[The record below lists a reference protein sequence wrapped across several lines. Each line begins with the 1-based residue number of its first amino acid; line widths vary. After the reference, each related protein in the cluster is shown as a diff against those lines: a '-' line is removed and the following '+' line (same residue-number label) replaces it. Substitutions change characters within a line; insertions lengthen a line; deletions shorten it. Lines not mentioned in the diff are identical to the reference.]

1 MISGTALNRDSDEHC
16 STGDLPLFAA
26 RDKALRNVVSAAER
40 SDVLFLERAKKF
52 VLFYLG
58 RCGEASSEEITDA
71 AKANGITPPDDRAFG
86 PVYLSLSR
94 RGLIVKAGF
103 CLRKK
108 GHLTSGGNLW
118 RLA

>member
-1 MISGTALNRDSDEHC
+1 MSISGSHISHERQ
-16 STGDLPLFAA
+16 GFGPLFDAVSE
-26 RDKALRNVVSAAER
+26 RDVALRQVTAAAER
-40 SDVLFLERAKKF
+40 SDIMFLERARKF
-52 VLFYLG
+52 VLFYLR

-71 AKANGITPPDDRAFG
+71 AKASGIRPPDDRAFG

-103 CLRKK
+103 CTRKK

-118 RLA
+118 RLS

>member
-1 MISGTALNRDSDEHC
+1 MSISGAHIPQ
-16 STGDLPLFAA
+16 DLPLGPLFDAA
-26 RDKALRNVVSAAER
+26 RERDAALRQVVAAAER
-40 SDVLFLERAKKF
+40 SDVMFLERAKKF

-71 AKANGITPPDDRAFG
+71 AKASGILPPDDRAFG

-118 RLA
+118 RLS